1 MSPRFKYRIRP
12 EAAEQVLRLL
22 SEAGMPFVVDSDLTF
37 EPPIPSPGGKGQ
49 PPVQAKFG
57 TLRTRFGE
65 FRADLQTTSQWCRFT
80 VNAAKRE
87 PGAGL
92 EISSFRFWRERLVSW
107 VKAPFSRRQMMAEE
121 EILELMGEVESVLRP
136 VLMPNAERELQP

>member
-1 MSPRFKYRIRP
+1 MSPRFKYRVRP

-37 EPPIPSPGGKGQ
+37 EPPRPSLEGKGQ

-57 TLRTRFGE
+57 TLQTRFGE
-65 FRADLQTTSQWCRFT
+65 FRADLQSNSQWCRFT
-80 VNAAKRE
+80 VNAAKRQ

-92 EISSFRFWRERLVSW
+92 KISTFRFWSERLASLA
-107 VKAPFSRRQMMAEE
+107 KAPFSRRQMVAEE

-136 VLMPNAERELQP
+136 VLMPNAGRELQP